1 MSDVE
6 QVKVAKKQVA
16 DTGNR
21 AGEGRATAKPRSTP
35 QRCPWR
41 ASLSDEDIREDDG
54 THNLEGIASPS
65 EWDHYASP
73 RPRNPMQL
81 SEWLGP
87 RDLTS
92 DEGESESGYSDSS
105 EGSLG
110 SLADHLL
117 EELRDEWPRLGE
129 GRGGEQEQEQVKRMG
144 RARSGEG
151 LLARL
156 GLR

>member
-1 MSDVE
+1 
-6 QVKVAKKQVA
+6 
-16 DTGNR
+16 
-21 AGEGRATAKPRSTP
+21 
-35 QRCPWR
+35 
-41 ASLSDEDIREDDG
+41 
-54 THNLEGIASPS
+54 
-65 EWDHYASP
+65 
-73 RPRNPMQL
+73 MQL

-87 RDLTS
+87 GDLTS

-129 GRGGEQEQEQVKRMG
+129 GRGGEQEQEQVKKKG

-151 LLARL
+151 LLRRL